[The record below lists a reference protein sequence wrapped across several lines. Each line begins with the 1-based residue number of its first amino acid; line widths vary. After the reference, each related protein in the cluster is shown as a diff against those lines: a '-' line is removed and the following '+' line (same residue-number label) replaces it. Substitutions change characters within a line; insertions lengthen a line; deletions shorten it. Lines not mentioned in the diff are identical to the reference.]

1 MKVTLSKYDFNEND
15 MKLLNDSYRKFK
27 LNFMVRNPGSN
38 ISFEQYLNYLVSSI
52 LGDYINELRKGGFIN
67 NGCVFRMVVSK

>member
-1 MKVTLSKYDFNEND
+1 MKVTLSKYDFNEDD

-27 LNFMVRNPGSN
+27 LNFMVRNPGSI

-52 LGDYINELRKGGFIN
+52 LGDYINELGKGGFIN
-67 NGCVFRMVVSK
+67 NGCVFRMVISK